1 MDTTLNNLLDS
12 ISENK
17 SVAND
22 LFSSEHYSQ
31 SLFIWHL
38 VVEKTIKAYLI
49 KTGKEVPYI
58 HDIKRLV
65 EHSGIDLGELSVSS
79 TELDEITAFN
89 LEARYDD
96 YKFELYKKAD
106 KEYTTK
112 WVKKCESLHSF
123 YLNKITNG

>member
-1 MDTTLNNLLDS
+1 MSLTVDHLLDS
-12 ISENK
+12 IEENK
-17 SVAND
+17 IVAKE
-22 LFSSEHYSQ
+22 LFNSEHYSW

-38 VVEKTIKAYLI
+38 VVEKTIKAYLLNVN
-49 KTGKEVPYI
+49 KEVPYI

-65 EHSGIDLGELSVSS
+65 FHSEVNFDELNLLDI
-79 TELDEITAFN
+79 ELDEITSFN

-112 WVKKCESLHSF
+112 WIDKCTSLHNF
-123 YLNKITNG
+123 FLNKITNG